1 MFKAFVLFVLQIQAK
16 RYLARHQMRLV
27 VVTGS
32 VGKTSTKLA
41 IAAVLGEKY
50 RVRSQMG
57 NYNVDVTVPLVIFDL
72 PLPEHLKNPFSWL
85 GLLLKTES
93 LIHQKNQPVDVI
105 VLELGTDKPGD
116 VSAFGK
122 YLSPDIAVVTA
133 VAAEHMEFFK
143 TMDAVAQEE
152 LSVAAYSK
160 LTIINRDDIDE
171 NYAKYAYTENIDTYG
186 SGTAEYRFLIEES
199 APDKPFLGTFI
210 APEYGEL
217 KVVLNLVGEHNAKAA
232 VAAGAVAAKFGLSSE
247 EVVSGMAKIVPAP
260 GRMQML
266 PGLEHSTI
274 IDDTYNSSPI
284 SAIAALQTLYLF
296 QSPQHIAILGSMNE
310 LGEMSA
316 QLHEQVGHACD
327 GSLLDWV
334 VTIGDEAEKYLAP
347 AARAKGC
354 PVKSFHSP
362 YEAGAFVRATM
373 HPRAVILVKG
383 SQNGV
388 FAEEAVKLLLHNVKD
403 ELRLVRQSP
412 EWLQKKTAQFSAF

>member
-143 TMDAVAQEE
+143 TMDAV
-152 LSVAAYSK
+152 
-160 LTIINRDDIDE
+160 
-171 NYAKYAYTENIDTYG
+171 
-186 SGTAEYRFLIEES
+186 
-199 APDKPFLGTFI
+199 
-210 APEYGEL
+210 
-217 KVVLNLVGEHNAKAA
+217 
-232 VAAGAVAAKFGLSSE
+232 
-247 EVVSGMAKIVPAP
+247 
-260 GRMQML
+260 
-266 PGLEHSTI
+266 
-274 IDDTYNSSPI
+274 
-284 SAIAALQTLYLF
+284 
-296 QSPQHIAILGSMNE
+296 
-310 LGEMSA
+310 
-316 QLHEQVGHACD
+316 
-327 GSLLDWV
+327 
-334 VTIGDEAEKYLAP
+334 
-347 AARAKGC
+347 
-354 PVKSFHSP
+354 
-362 YEAGAFVRATM
+362 
-373 HPRAVILVKG
+373 
-383 SQNGV
+383 
-388 FAEEAVKLLLHNVKD
+388 
-403 ELRLVRQSP
+403 
-412 EWLQKKTAQFSAF
+412 